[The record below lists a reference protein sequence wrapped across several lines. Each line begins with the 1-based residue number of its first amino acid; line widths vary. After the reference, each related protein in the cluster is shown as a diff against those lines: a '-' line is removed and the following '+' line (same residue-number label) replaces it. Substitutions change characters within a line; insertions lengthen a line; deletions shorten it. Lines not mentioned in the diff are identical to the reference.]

1 MMKIPVSVI
10 SLFIVV
16 QESVIAKAVVEGST
30 VRGSYMVYIF
40 VMYQTGLILYILCIN
55 KNDPYILPA
64 LTVVLVTEFV
74 LLWPVDRPKNQTNG
88 KAFCKV

>member
-1 MMKIPVSVI
+1 MMKIPVSAI

-40 VMYQTGLILYILCIN
+40 VMYQTGFYIYFMYKQTKMIHIS
-55 KNDPYILPA
+55 YR
-64 LTVVLVTEFV
+64 
-74 LLWPVDRPKNQTNG
+74 LLR
-88 KAFCKV
+88 

>member
-30 VRGSYMVYIF
+30 VRGSYMVSIF
-40 VMYQTGLILYILCIN
+40 VMYQTGLTFNVWLN
-55 KNDPYILPA
+55 KQ
-64 LTVVLVTEFV
+64 
-74 LLWPVDRPKNQTNG
+74 K
-88 KAFCKV
+88 

>member
-40 VMYQTGLILYILCIN
+40 VMYQTDIYFMY
-55 KNDPYILPA
+55 KQ
-64 LTVVLVTEFV
+64 
-74 LLWPVDRPKNQTNG
+74 K
-88 KAFCKV
+88 